1 MTEKFIENE
10 HNEENEFVALT
21 GEDGSVEKFYH
32 IGTIDYKDE
41 WFVFFQ
47 PAEPKNG
54 IDPDELIV
62 FKLSGD
68 EKDET
73 LIPVDDEKLLEEVYD
88 EFMREN
94 EDDEEDTAEENIN
107 VCEGCFTKSETNGR
121 GCASCCSC
129 KKQ

>member
-32 IGTIDYKDE
+32 VGTIDYKDE

-47 PAEPKNG
+47 PAEPKDG

-62 FKLSGD
+62 FRLSGD

-73 LIPVDDEKLLEEVYD
+73 LIPIDDEKLLEEVYD

-94 EDDEEDTAEENIN
+94 DDEDDALSDENVN
-107 VCEGCFTKSETNGR
+107 ACEGCSTKAETNGK
-121 GCASCCSC
+121 GCANCCAC
-129 KKQ
+129 RK